1 MNSLRVSDVVQFQR
15 GVSWSAHQEHRE
27 PGPGRIPVLRIPN
40 IQETLTT
47 SDIVYLSGVSE
58 GVRSRVAA
66 SKGWILIVGSN
77 GNPERIGNA
86 VLIDD
91 ETDFLFASFL
101 VGIKPDRSQVLE
113 RYLLKVLQSEQVR
126 SHLRVTVRGSTGLQ
140 NINLPALGN
149 FRIDLPSLQAQGR
162 IVEILDTMD
171 NQIRA
176 TDQIIAKLKHAKQGL
191 LNDLLTLG
199 IDSNGQLRDPVG
211 DSHQFHESV
220 LGLVPTD
227 WTVGPLAQFLE
238 STDYGISTSL
248 ARSGSIPVLRM
259 NNIVDGEVDTSDL
272 KYSDSPGAQS
282 LLLRPGDVLF
292 NRTNSIEHVGRTGI
306 WRGQLPMCS
315 FASYLVRLTPG
326 VLLRSE
332 YLNRILNLPSQQK
345 ALRRWATPG
354 VHQVNVNPTN
364 LGRVVIA
371 VPNTL
376 EEQDAICTT
385 LSHYDAVIRRETREA
400 GKLRALRAGTA
411 SDLLSGRVDVS
422 MKAAK

>member
-149 FRIDLPSLQAQGR
+149 
-162 IVEILDTMD
+162 
-171 NQIRA
+171 
-176 TDQIIAKLKHAKQGL
+176 
-191 LNDLLTLG
+191 
-199 IDSNGQLRDPVG
+199 
-211 DSHQFHESV
+211 
-220 LGLVPTD
+220 
-227 WTVGPLAQFLE
+227 
-238 STDYGISTSL
+238 
-248 ARSGSIPVLRM
+248 
-259 NNIVDGEVDTSDL
+259 
-272 KYSDSPGAQS
+272 
-282 LLLRPGDVLF
+282 
-292 NRTNSIEHVGRTGI
+292 
-306 WRGQLPMCS
+306 
-315 FASYLVRLTPG
+315 
-326 VLLRSE
+326 
-332 YLNRILNLPSQQK
+332 
-345 ALRRWATPG
+345 
-354 VHQVNVNPTN
+354 
-364 LGRVVIA
+364 
-371 VPNTL
+371 
-376 EEQDAICTT
+376 
-385 LSHYDAVIRRETREA
+385 
-400 GKLRALRAGTA
+400 
-411 SDLLSGRVDVS
+411 
-422 MKAAK
+422 